1 MREAKLWTLH
11 MISGVLLVFLL
22 GAHMAVM
29 HLDDLLRLGGGDP
42 LAWGEVLQRAQSV
55 GYLITYLL
63 LLTVGLYH
71 GLYGLR
77 SMLLE
82 IPMSLRTQGVLTRI
96 IVIGGLLL
104 WGYGVLTA
112 WVAFA
117 RGA

>member
-1 MREAKLWTLH
+1 MKEARLWTLH
-11 MISGVLLVFLL
+11 MFSGVFLVFLL

-29 HLDDLLRLGGGDP
+29 HLDDILRLGGGDP

-63 LLTVGLYH
+63 LLTFGLYH

-82 IPMSLRTQGVLTRI
+82 IPMSAQVQRALTWIIGVGGVL
-96 IVIGGLLL
+96 L
-104 WGYGVLTA
+104 WVYGVLTA
-112 WVAFA
+112 WIAFL
-117 RGA
+117 